1 MARCELAGIELAT
14 AISLGHEDVFST
26 GMAAQSRNL
35 PDLLVRTATIY
46 PEAGVRYFPGIGAE
60 RSVFQSYP
68 SLLDESRRILGG
80 LRARGLRPQEKV
92 GLLLEKPQEFIP
104 ALWACVLGGYVPCPL
119 VPLRAD
125 TSRWAAQLEHVHR
138 LLENPLIITTKQLL
152 GDLPQVA
159 GLSVSCLDELAISV
173 PETEVYDADRDDL
186 ALLMLTS
193 GSTGQAKAV
202 QLTHGTLLA
211 AMSAKVAHL
220 EATCDDITLNWIS
233 FDHIAAIELHLM
245 PLSVGATQSHAES
258 QTILGDP
265 LHFIRLIDE
274 HRVTL
279 TFTPNFL
286 LGHINRAL
294 NAQPADFMPD
304 LSSVRRILSGGE
316 AVVCATAKRFL
327 DQLARFGL
335 AQDVLAPAFGMTE
348 TCAGSVYSTE
358 FPDIDRGAEFASLG
372 TPVPGLQMRIV
383 DDRDEPLPYGEAGDL
398 QLRGPM
404 VFRGYFNNEMA
415 TAAAFT
421 AEGWFRS
428 GDRGTI
434 TDGRLRL
441 VGRSKDS
448 IIVNGVNYFSHDLET
463 MLGRLDGI
471 KNSTV
476 AAFPTRPAGADT
488 EQLVVVFTPEVS
500 LDDEVALH
508 RLLVAVRSSVVLHWG
523 FRPALILPL
532 LESEIPKTSLGKI
545 QRSRL
550 RQRLEAGDFTERQ
563 QLVADITTRQLG
575 GYSVPEGDTE
585 NALAEIYAEMFDL
598 DVATVSATASFFD
611 LGGTSLDILRLKQM
625 VESRLHVS
633 DVPVLSILRA
643 PTVRELARR
652 LTANET
658 VSEGY
663 DPLVP
668 LQVTGDKTPLFCVH
682 PGVGEV
688 LVFVNL
694 AKYFVGE
701 RPFYALRA
709 MGFNAGEPYFGSM
722 AEMVGTYVQAI
733 RAQQPAGPYA
743 IAGYSYGGVVA
754 FEIAKA
760 LESQGERVDFV
771 GIFNLPPHI
780 KARMMELDPIEG
792 AVNLAFF
799 LSLINKAQAR
809 ELPEK
814 LRNLSQNQHA
824 ALEYLIEISPKQRLT
839 ELNLDLPKFTAWTE
853 LAQSLLAIGREYE
866 PVGNVASVTVFYAIP
881 LRGTKEDWLNNQLT
895 EWNMF
900 TREPNRYI
908 DVPGEHYTLMGPQH
922 VATFQ
927 AILRKEL
934 DRALGGN

>member
-1 MARCELAGIELAT
+1 LI
-14 AISLGHEDVFST
+14 H
-26 GMAAQSRNL
+26 
-35 PDLLVRTATIY
+35 TATKY
-46 PEAGVRYFPGIGAE
+46 PKAGVRYLPGADTEG
-60 RSVFQSYP
+60 SFQSYP
-68 SLLDESRRILGG
+68 SLLDESLRILGG
-80 LRARGLRPQEKV
+80 LRLRGLRPRDKV
-92 GLLLEKPQEFIP
+92 GLLLETPQEFIP

-125 TSRWAAQLEHVHR
+125 TNRWVAQLEHLHR
-138 LLENPLIITTKQLL
+138 LLENPLIITTKGLL

-159 GLSVSCLDELAISV
+159 GLSLSCLDELATSV
-173 PETEVYDADRDDL
+173 PETAVHDADRDDL

-193 GSTGQAKAV
+193 GSTGHAKAV
-202 QLTHGTLLA
+202 QLTHGMLLA
-211 AMSAKVAHL
+211 AMSAKSARLDVK
-220 EATCDDITLNWIS
+220 CSDITLNWIS
-233 FDHIAAIELHLM
+233 FDHIAAIELHLL
-245 PLSVGATQSHAES
+245 PLSVGAIQSQVES
-258 QTILGDP
+258 SAILGDP
-265 LHFIRLIDE
+265 LYFIRAIDE

-286 LGHINRAL
+286 LGHINRTL
-294 NAQPADFMPD
+294 DPQSTDFRPD
-304 LSSVRRILSGGE
+304 LSSLRRILSGGE
-316 AVVCATAKRFL
+316 AIVCATAQRFL
-327 DQLARFGL
+327 DRLARFGL
-335 AQDVLAPAFGMTE
+335 ARDALAPAFGMTE

-358 FPDIDRGAEFASLG
+358 FPDIDTGAEFASLG

-383 DDRDEPLPYGEAGDL
+383 DDHNEPLPDGEAGDL

-404 VFRGYFNNEMA
+404 VFRGYFNNDEA

-421 AEGWFRS
+421 ADGWFRT
-428 GDRGTI
+428 GDCGMV

-441 VGRSKDS
+441 VGRRKDS

-463 MLGRLDGI
+463 VLAQLDGVQ
-471 KNSTV
+471 NSTV

-488 EQLVVVFTPEVS
+488 EQLVVVFTPEIGRA
-500 LDDEVALH
+500 DEVALH

-532 LESEIPKTSLGKI
+532 PESEITKTSLGKI
-545 QRSRL
+545 QRSQL
-550 RQRLEAGDFTERQ
+550 RQRLEAGDFTELQ
-563 QLVADITTRQLG
+563 QLVAGITTRQLG
-575 GYSVPEGDTE
+575 GYSAPEGDTE
-585 NALAEIYAEMFDL
+585 NALVEIYAEMFDL
-598 DVATVSATASFFD
+598 DVATISATASFFD
-611 LGGTSLDILRLKQM
+611 LGGTSLDILRLKQL
-625 VESRLHVS
+625 VEYRLGVT
-633 DVPVLSILRA
+633 DLPVLSILRA
-643 PTVRELARR
+643 PTARDLARR
-652 LTANET
+652 LTTGEAT
-658 VSEGY
+658 AEGY

-709 MGFNAGEPYFGSM
+709 RGFNEGETYFGSM
-722 AEMVGTYVQAI
+722 DEMVENYVRAI
-733 RAQQPAGPYA
+733 RAQQSTGPYA

-760 LESQGERVDFV
+760 LEAQGERVDFV

-799 LSLINKAQAR
+799 LSLINKVQAK

-814 LRNLSQNQHA
+814 LRSMSQNQQE
-824 ALEYLIEISPKQRLT
+824 ALEYLIEISPKQRLA
-839 ELNLDLPKFTAWTE
+839 ELSLDLPKFTAWTE
-853 LAQSLLAIGREYE
+853 LAQSLLTIGREYE
-866 PVGNVASVTVFYAIP
+866 PAGTVASVTVFYAIP
-881 LRGTKEDWLNNQLT
+881 LRGTKEDWLNEQLT
-895 EWNMF
+895 KWDMF

-922 VATFQ
+922 VAAFQ